1 VCPRAPHPLA
11 QALRREIRRGGELR
25 RLFAVRSRASFAT
38 KAPAVR
44 AGGYFVSGDVGA
56 AVATWAVNTRA
67 WRSGAGLIVA
77 VDPEARALSP
87 PRWDVDRR
95 RLERRFGIGQGT
107 DGFARARECANPTR
121 A

>member
-1 VCPRAPHPLA
+1 V
-11 QALRREIRRGGELR
+11 LRHEIRRGGELR

-44 AGGYFVSGDVGA
+44 AGVDFVSGAVGA

-67 WRSGAGLIVA
+67 LRTGAGLIVA
-77 VDPEARALSP
+77 VDSEARAVSP
-87 PRWDVDRR
+87 PRWDIDRR
-95 RLERRFGIGQGT
+95 RLEQRFGISRAT
-107 DGFARARECANPTR
+107 DGFARARACANPTR